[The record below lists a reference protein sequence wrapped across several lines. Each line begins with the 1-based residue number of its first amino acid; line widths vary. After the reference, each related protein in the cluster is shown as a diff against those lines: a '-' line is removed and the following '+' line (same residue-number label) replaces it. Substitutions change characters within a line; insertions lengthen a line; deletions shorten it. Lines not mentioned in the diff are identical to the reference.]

1 MPIANL
7 KPFLEDARKNKY
19 CLGCF
24 NVFNLETLEGAVEA
38 AINLKTPVVC
48 AVYEPQLKY
57 SDLETFANLVKEV
70 SNKVNV
76 PIILHL
82 DHATEVSSIINAI
95 KCGFT
100 SLMYDG
106 PVGLSFEEKIKR
118 TKQVADIVHSV
129 GLMLEAEVGYITR
142 VGVDERSAE
151 ANLTNAKMAVEFVE
165 KTGVDILAPAIGSIH
180 GLTEQKA
187 TINLEMLEQISKM
200 TDCYLSLHGGSGVDD
215 SLIGKSIDLG
225 INKASVYTRVST
237 LAVKKLKEL
246 INKDSPDLAILVN
259 EIRNGYREM
268 IENRLKAFRSVN
280 ICLFQTN
287 VCQLS
292 IDSSYLKEK
301 NLSADDFKVNN
312 LSSLSNLNKNQLLKE
327 LKDNDLRNQSYDK
340 LVEELTQTIIEKIRQ
355 I

>member
-1 MPIANL
+1 MPIASL

-24 NVFNLETLEGAVEA
+24 NVFNVETLEGAVEA
-38 AINLKTPVVC
+38 AINLQTPLVC

-57 SDLETFANLVKEV
+57 SDLETFSNLVKDV

-76 PIILHL
+76 PLVLHL
-82 DHATEVSSIINAI
+82 DHATEISTIVQAI

-118 TKQVADIVHSV
+118 TKQVVDIVHSV
-129 GLMLEAEVGYITR
+129 GLMVEAEVGYITR
-142 VGVDERSAE
+142 VGLDEGSAE
-151 ANLTNAKMAVEFVE
+151 ANLTNAKTAAEFVKE
-165 KTGVDILAPAIGSIH
+165 TGVDILAPAIGSIH

-187 TINLEMLEQISKM
+187 SLNLEMLKQISEM

-215 SLIGKSIDLG
+215 SMVAQAIDLG

-237 LAVKKLKEL
+237 VAVAKLKEL
-246 INKDSPDLAILVN
+246 LLNEPPDLAVLLN
-259 EIRNGYREM
+259 EVRNGYREM

-280 ICLFQTN
+280 ICSFQSN
-287 VCQLS
+287 VCQLDLAAYS
-292 IDSSYLKEK
+292 EKDSQQSTGSTKTG
-301 NLSADDFKVNN
+301 
-312 LSSLSNLNKNQLLKE
+312 SSNHFSGTASGGRSDY
-327 LKDNDLRNQSYDK
+327 DNI
-340 LVEELTQTIIEKIRQ
+340 VEEITKKILGSLKGS
-355 I
+355 

>member
-1 MPIANL
+1 MPIASL

-38 AINLKTPVVC
+38 AINLKTPIVC
-48 AVYEPQLKY
+48 AVYEQQLKY
-57 SDLETFANLVKEV
+57 SDLETFSNLVKDI

-95 KCGFT
+95 KYGFT

-106 PVGLSFEEKIKR
+106 PVDISFEEKIKR

-129 GLMLEAEVGYITR
+129 GLLLEAEVGYITR
-142 VGVDERSAE
+142 AGLDEGSAE

-187 TINLEMLEQISKM
+187 TLNLEMLKQIKDL
-200 TDCYLSLHGGSGVDD
+200 TNCYLSLHGGSGVDD
-215 SLIGKSIDLG
+215 SIIGQAIDLG

-246 INKDSPDLAILVN
+246 ISKDSPDLSILVN
-259 EIRNGYREM
+259 EIRTGYKEM
-268 IENRLKAFRSVN
+268 IEDRLKAFRSVN
-280 ICLFQTN
+280 ICSFQTN
-287 VCQLS
+287 VCSLLL
-292 IDSSYLKEK
+292 DSAYIKNSDYRSKFMSFSNKSYE
-301 NLSADDFKVNN
+301 NN
-312 LSSLSNLNKNQLLKE
+312 KF
-327 LKDNDLRNQSYDK
+327 NDYQK
-340 LVEELTQTIIEKIRQ
+340 LIEELTNQIIKRLKSDN
-355 I
+355 